1 MSAQPVSEALR
12 DQAAHWF
19 VLLASG
25 EASEGERQQW
35 QAWRQASTAHEAAW
49 QLAQSAVGRFAALPR
64 ALAASSV
71 GILSDRGK
79 QRRRML
85 KQLVLLCGVGVLA
98 LGGYRAGLQMDW
110 TADAVT
116 AVGEQ
121 RTLTLADGSRMVL
134 DTDSAVDID
143 FTATQRTIRLRR
155 GQIMIE
161 TAPDTAPRHRDF
173 LVETQEGRTRALGT
187 RFTVLQEAG
196 VTHVAVLEARVA
208 LQPVR
213 ASQEV
218 GIAAA
223 GESVRFDRDRILQ
236 SAALR
241 PEEASWPSGV
251 LVVNEMR
258 LDEFTAHLARYSA
271 APLRCN
277 PEVAALKISGAFPL
291 ASTERVLEALG
302 RTLPVKVAHG
312 KQGALI
318 GPR

>member
-1 MSAQPVSEALR
+1 
-12 DQAAHWF
+12 
-19 VLLASG
+19 
-25 EASEGERQQW
+25 
-35 QAWRQASTAHEAAW
+35 
-49 QLAQSAVGRFAALPR
+49 
-64 ALAASSV
+64 
-71 GILSDRGK
+71 
-79 QRRRML
+79 
-85 KQLVLLCGVGVLA
+85 
-98 LGGYRAGLQMDW
+98 
-110 TADAVT
+110 
-116 AVGEQ
+116 
-121 RTLTLADGSRMVL
+121 MVL

-241 PEEASWPSGV
+241 AEETSWPGGM

-291 ASTERVLEALG
+291 ASIERVLEALG